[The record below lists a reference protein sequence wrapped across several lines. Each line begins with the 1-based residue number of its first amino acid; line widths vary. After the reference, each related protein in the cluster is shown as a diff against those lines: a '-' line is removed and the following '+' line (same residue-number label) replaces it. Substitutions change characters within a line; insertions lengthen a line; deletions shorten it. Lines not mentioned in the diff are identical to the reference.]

1 MPNPF
6 NMQNTN
12 PNLQLKN
19 IYKMLTESNN
29 PMQMFEQLAIRN
41 PNMQPI
47 LNMLRSG
54 NNPEDVF
61 KTLCKQKNI
70 DPQQFIKSITG

>member
-6 NMQNTN
+6 NTQNTN
-12 PNLQLKN
+12 QNFQLKN
-19 IYKMLTESNN
+19 MYKMLTESNN
-29 PMQMFEQLAIRN
+29 PMQVFEKLAYNN
-41 PNMQPI
+41 PNMKPI

-54 NNPEDVF
+54 NNPEQVF
-61 KTLCKQKNI
+61 NALCRQRNI